1 MATTAKKQPSQS
13 LATHEVMRR
22 LRARFSDTGYAVLA
36 EVADGT
42 GHKQSRWADALTMSL
57 WPSRGLEL
65 IGFEIKVSRSDWVKE
80 LNSPGKAEAVCKYC
94 DKWFVVVGNADIIKA
109 GELPSTW
116 GLMVPDGDGLK
127 IAKQAPE
134 LSPVPLDRAFV
145 AAIMRRC
152 AEQSVDAKAIKAIE
166 DETRRRTYDEC
177 RASFDRE
184 QARTANTFKQTS
196 DRLAEKIRKF
206 SEQTGISLDSY
217 WNDFAD
223 VGEAVRRHKA
233 GIDATEFIERAR
245 GAAAQILHVTE
256 PFVKTE
262 GA

>member
-1 MATTAKKQPSQS
+1 MSTTAKKQPPQS

-22 LRARFSDTGYAVLA
+22 LRARFADTGYAVLA

-42 GHKQSRWADALTMSL
+42 GAKQSRWADALTMSL

-65 IGFEIKVSRSDWVKE
+65 IGFEIKVSRSDWIKE

-94 DKWFVVVGNADIIKA
+94 DRWYVVVGNADIVKP

-116 GLMVPDGDGLK
+116 GLMVPDGEGLK

-134 LSPVPLDRAFV
+134 LSPVALDRAFV

-184 QARTANTFKQTS
+184 QARSVNTFKQTS
-196 DRLAEKIRKF
+196 DRLAEKIRTF
-206 SEQTGISLDSY
+206 SEQTGISLDS
-217 WNDFAD
+217 WHTDFAD

-233 GIDATEFIERAR
+233 GVDATEFIERAR
-245 GAAAQILHVTE
+245 GAAAQILKVTE
-256 PFVKTE
+256 PFVQTE
-262 GA
+262 VA